1 MWWDLL
7 QNKDKTNRGLICVVL
22 CADRFNLCTL
32 MFRSSILDDE
42 CGNETQ
48 TVVLITLGSFW
59 TSTCGFLICNIWH
72 AHFNM
77 HTCSQEEFQLAI
89 FRNSRMEN
97 LFVDR
102 VMNIP
107 YPCL

>member
-7 QNKDKTNRGLICVVL
+7 QNKDKTNRGLKCVVL

-32 MFRSSILDDE
+32 MFRSTILDE

-59 TSTCGFLICNIWH
+59 TSNCGFLICNIWH

-77 HTCSQEEFQLAI
+77 HTLLAG
-89 FRNSRMEN
+89 
-97 LFVDR
+97 R
-102 VMNIP
+102 VSACNI
-107 YPCL
+107 